1 MVKAI
6 LAHKSFFLK
15 KSTALNFFS
24 DICIQQIEYTKSRLY
39 ERQGAYA
46 QGHDDACKEHA
57 QLMVDAG
64 ILTPEK
70 AAELF
75 KVPKKEILPRNR

>member
-1 MVKAI
+1 MVGYTDET
-6 LAHKSFFLK
+6 L
-15 KSTALNFFS
+15 LNEV
-24 DICIQQIEYTKSRLY
+24 DGMTDLLY
-39 ERQGAYA
+39 ERQGAFEDGREA
-46 QGHDDACKEHA
+46 RGREDA

-75 KVPKKEILPRNR
+75 HVPKEDILSRKQ

>member
-1 MVKAI
+1 MTD
-6 LAHKSFFLK
+6 L
-15 KSTALNFFS
+15 
-24 DICIQQIEYTKSRLY
+24 LY

>member
-1 MVKAI
+1 MTD
-6 LAHKSFFLK
+6 L
-15 KSTALNFFS
+15 
-24 DICIQQIEYTKSRLY
+24 LY

-46 QGHDDACKEHA
+46 QGKDDAHKEDA

-70 AAELF
+70 AAEFF
-75 KVPKKEILPRNR
+75 KVPKGDADNNLDRLFVQI

>member
-1 MVKAI
+1 MNDVDGMTD
-6 LAHKSFFLK
+6 L
-15 KSTALNFFS
+15 
-24 DICIQQIEYTKSRLY
+24 LY

-70 AAELF
+70 ASEFF